1 MLPNFPPKI
10 FETPSYMSKKG
21 KIGKT
26 ILGAKRQDFASS
38 YKKNPPAPIIVLN
51 QCSPLDIQ

>member
-10 FETPSYMSKKG
+10 FETPSNMSKKG

-26 ILGAKRQDFASS
+26 ILGAKRQDFASF
-38 YKKNPPAPIIVLN
+38 YKKNF
-51 QCSPLDIQ
+51 PLL